1 MCPIAVGN
9 LSKPVGRSGVES
21 GNFQGYVRS
30 LEQIIKSTHSDLK
43 ESIDLFQELCHRVS
57 PDSVVPM
64 AIITGVRQTHKGIQD
79 QLTKIRG
86 IHQLLEGKYRQHYH
100 RDSRRDKEIL
110 EFGFLVKNLYTKFEC
125 ALQEIEAKKNQRDE
139 GVRFEAVR
147 PPNPFSWFHSKDNQI
162 ILLRN
167 LESLY
172 LLDYKPQSDSECVQ
186 RREVNKDGLRSV
198 SLFVLSGEVRSVDN
212 LQSRMHLR
220 EYDIEEQF
228 AKDQL
233 RGALTHL
240 RDISSP
246 EVRRVIRRFTAGSE
260 FSKLKCLSFSIQ
272 SQKDLQKEILSSA
285 ENILQEM
292 VEGEVRILSI

>member
-1 MCPIAVGN
+1 M
-9 LSKPVGRSGVES
+9 ES

-30 LEQIIKSTHSDLK
+30 LEQIVKSTHSDLK

-64 AIITGVRQTHKGIQD
+64 AIIIDVRQTYKGIQD

-100 RDSRRDKEIL
+100 RDARRDKEVF
-110 EFGFLVKNLYTKFEC
+110 EFGFLVKKLFTKFEC
-125 ALQEIEAKKNQRDE
+125 ALQEIDAKKNLRDQGE
-139 GVRFEAVR
+139 GFEAVP
-147 PPNPFSWFHSKDNQI
+147 PPNPFPWFHSKDNQT

-172 LLDYKPQSDSECVQ
+172 MLDYKPQSDLECVQ
-186 RREVNKDGLRSV
+186 RREVNNNGLRSV
-198 SLFVLSGEVRSVDN
+198 SLFVLSGEVTSVDN

-220 EYDIEEQF
+220 EHDIEERF

-240 RDISSP
+240 RDISLS
-246 EVRRVIRRFTAGSE
+246 EVGRVIRRLTDCSE

-292 VEGEVRILSI
+292 IEGEVRILSI

>member
-1 MCPIAVGN
+1 MER
-9 LSKPVGRSGVES
+9 GR
-21 GNFQGYVRS
+21 FQANVAS
-30 LEQIIKSTHSDLK
+30 LEQVIKSTHYDLK
-43 ESIDLFQELCHRVS
+43 ESIDLFQDLCHRVS
-57 PDSVVPM
+57 PDSGVPM
-64 AIITGVRQTHKGIQD
+64 GIITDVRQTYKGIQD

-125 ALQEIEAKKNQRDE
+125 ALQEIEAKKNLRDQGE
-139 GVRFEAVR
+139 NFEAV
-147 PPNPFSWFHSKDNQI
+147 PSPNPLSWFHSKDNET

-172 LLDYKPQSDSECVQ
+172 VLDYKPQFDFECAQ
-186 RREVNKDGLRSV
+186 RREVNKNGLRSV
-198 SLFVLSGEVRSVDN
+198 SLFVLSGEVTSVNN

-220 EYDIEEQF
+220 EHDIEERF

-240 RDISSP
+240 RDISSS
-246 EVRRVIRRFTAGSE
+246 EVGRVIRRFTAGSE
-260 FSKLKCLSFSIQ
+260 FSKLKCLSFPIQ

-292 VEGEVRILSI
+292 VEGEVKILSI

>member
-1 MCPIAVGN
+1 M
-9 LSKPVGRSGVES
+9 ES

-43 ESIDLFQELCHRVS
+43 ESMYLFQDLCHRVS
-57 PDSVVPM
+57 PDSVVPI
-64 AIITGVRQTHKGIQD
+64 AIITDVRQTYKGIQD

-86 IHQLLEGKYRQHYH
+86 IHQLLKDKYRQHYH
-100 RDSRRDKEIL
+100 RDSRRDKEIF
-110 EFGFLVKNLYTKFEC
+110 EFGFLVKTLYSKFEYT
-125 ALQEIEAKKNQRDE
+125 LQEIDAKKNLRGKE
-139 GVRFEAVR
+139 KRFEAVR
-147 PPNPFSWFHSKDNQI
+147 PPNPFSWFHSKNNQTV
-162 ILLRN
+162 LLRN

-172 LLDYKPQSDSECVQ
+172 MLDYKTQFDLECVQ
-186 RREVNKDGLRSV
+186 RREVNKNGLRSV
-198 SLFVLSGEVRSVDN
+198 SLFLLSGEVTSVDN

-220 EYDIEEQF
+220 EHDIEERF

-240 RDISSP
+240 RDISPS
-246 EVRRVIRRFTAGSE
+246 EVGRVIRRFTAGSE

>member
-1 MCPIAVGN
+1 M
-9 LSKPVGRSGVES
+9 ES

-57 PDSVVPM
+57 PESAVPM
-64 AIITGVRQTHKGIQD
+64 AIITDVRQTYKGIQD

-100 RDSRRDKEIL
+100 RDARRDKEIF
-110 EFGFLVKNLYTKFEC
+110 EFVFLVKNLYLKFEC
-125 ALQEIEAKKNQRDE
+125 TLQEIDAKKNLR
-139 GVRFEAVR
+139 GKGKRFETGH
-147 PPNPFSWFHSKDNQI
+147 PPIPFSWFHSKDNQT

-172 LLDYKPQSDSECVQ
+172 VLDYKSHSDLECLQ
-186 RREVNKDGLRSV
+186 RREVNKNGLRSV
-198 SLFVLSGEVRSVDN
+198 SLFVLSGEVTSVDN
-212 LQSRMHLR
+212 LQSRIHLR
-220 EYDIEEQF
+220 EHDIEERF

-240 RDISSP
+240 RDISLS
-246 EVRRVIRRFTAGSE
+246 EVGRVTRRFTAGSE

-292 VEGEVRILSI
+292 KEGEVRSLSI

>member
-1 MCPIAVGN
+1 M
-9 LSKPVGRSGVES
+9 ES
-21 GNFQGYVRS
+21 ANFQGYVRS

-43 ESIDLFQELCHRVS
+43 ESIDLFQELCHTVS

-64 AIITGVRQTHKGIQD
+64 AIITDVRQTYKGIQD

-100 RDSRRDKEIL
+100 RDARRDKEVF
-110 EFGFLVKNLYTKFEC
+110 EFGFLVKKLYTKFES
-125 ALQEIEAKKNQRDE
+125 ALQEMDAKKNQRDQGE
-139 GVRFEAVR
+139 GFEAVR
-147 PPNPFSWFHSKDNQI
+147 PPNPFSWFHSKDNQT

-172 LLDYKPQSDSECVQ
+172 LLDYKPQSDLECVQ
-186 RREVNKDGLRSV
+186 RREVDKNGLRSV
-198 SLFVLSGEVRSVDN
+198 SLFVLSGEVTSVDN

-220 EYDIEEQF
+220 EHDIEERF

-240 RDISSP
+240 KDISLS
-246 EVRRVIRRFTAGSE
+246 EVGRVIRRFTAGSE

-272 SQKDLQKEILSSA
+272 SQKDLQKETLSSA

-292 VEGEVRILSI
+292 AEGEVRILSI

>member
-1 MCPIAVGN
+1 
-9 LSKPVGRSGVES
+9 
-21 GNFQGYVRS
+21 
-30 LEQIIKSTHSDLK
+30 
-43 ESIDLFQELCHRVS
+43 
-57 PDSVVPM
+57 M
-64 AIITGVRQTHKGIQD
+64 AIITDVRQTYKGIQD

-147 PPNPFSWFHSKDNQI
+147 PPNPFSWFHSKNNQT